1 MRRSVNGFT
10 FIELML
16 VVVIIGILGAIAIP
30 SFLGQKK
37 NAEVVGDAQQNAK
50 SLQMMLETR
59 KADLGIYGSAGTYT
73 WTPQTDG
80 SMAVVSA
87 TSTAIAPAFG
97 AKNSSKLTYT
107 LIIPTGGLT
116 YDLSVTDGRTGRG
129 NAVMYHTDQTG
140 ATLN

>member
-1 MRRSVNGFT
+1 MRRSANGFT

-30 SFLGQKK
+30 SFLGQKH

-59 KADLGIYGSAGTYT
+59 KADLGIYGTASATYT
-73 WTPQTDG
+73 WTPQADG
-80 SMAVVSA
+80 SLLA
-87 TSTAIAPAFG
+87 TNSTFAPAFG
-97 AKNSSKLTYT
+97 AKKSSKLTYT
-107 LIIPTGGLT
+107 LVIGATGLT